1 MGSPVSPLI
10 ANIYLEWLEEEAIKS
25 ADRTIKQRF
34 WRRYVDDVFAI
45 VHKDAPLPLNRHLD
59 SIDPSDNIKFTTE
72 IMSEKQIPFLDMIIT
87 IKQDGTLATKVY
99 RKPTH
104 TDQYLDFHSNHP
116 LEHKLS
122 VVNTLVNRADTIVS
136 EEKDKKH
143 ELEHIRKAL
152 KICNYPKWSV
162 DRVVN
167 KRKEQK
173 SINKSEERQR
183 KEMEKMKAHI
193 GIPYIHGISEK
204 IRRTFAKHKV
214 NTFFIPSNKLKNGL
228 VHPKDRIKTEDMCG
242 VIYEVNCLNC
252 EKVYIGETGR
262 ALNTRIG
269 EHKKDVS
276 THNQVVRTRANR
288 NSSSKVL
295 HKSAIT
301 DHAIGNDHIPNW
313 NARVIE
319 KEAQTD
325 KRKIKESIC
334 IRKRPHNINRDIGGY
349 DLPHTYDSLLEK
361 VEAGGGQRRRSTVN
375 TNQTAGGAVQRHLQK
390 TRPFQPRH

>member
-1 MGSPVSPLI
+1 
-10 ANIYLEWLEEEAIKS
+10 
-25 ADRTIKQRF
+25 
-34 WRRYVDDVFAI
+34 
-45 VHKDAPLPLNRHLD
+45 
-59 SIDPSDNIKFTTE
+59 
-72 IMSEKQIPFLDMIIT
+72 
-87 IKQDGTLATKVY
+87 
-99 RKPTH
+99 
-104 TDQYLDFHSNHP
+104 
-116 LEHKLS
+116 
-122 VVNTLVNRADTIVS
+122 
-136 EEKDKKH
+136 
-143 ELEHIRKAL
+143 
-152 KICNYPKWSV
+152 
-162 DRVVN
+162 
-167 KRKEQK
+167 
-173 SINKSEERQR
+173 
-183 KEMEKMKAHI
+183 MEKMKAHI

-228 VHPKDRIKTEDMCG
+228 VHPKDIIKTEDMCG

-252 EKVYIGETGR
+252 EKVYIGKTGR

-276 THNQVVRTRANR
+276 THKQVVRTRANR

-361 VEAGGGQRRRSTVN
+361 VEAGGGASGDALPSIPTRRLVALFSVTYKKPDHSNPGISLKQLTDCRRNVTKV
-375 TNQTAGGAVQRHLQK
+375 
-390 TRPFQPRH
+390 